1 MRSIGPI
8 LRALG
13 IWAGLTLVAPQHQVL
28 AQASDWPCVQRLVP
42 DLEPGLMWPGPALE
56 PVDQP
61 GPELQEAARKLID
74 PKVPADKVTAQ
85 VQDFAA
91 QQPEGERARAMG
103 QLFALSLDW
112 LNDERE
118 AVIRGVKRYA
128 VGQKELAD
136 RIVAETKELAKLQAA
151 SPPDEATI
159 AQLQTARDWDTRI
172 FGDRQK
178 QLSLVCEQPIQLEQ
192 RAFALARRIQEQL
205 P

>member
-1 MRSIGPI
+1 MGPI

-42 DLEPGLMWPGPALE
+42 ELEPGLMWSGPALE
-56 PVDQP
+56 PVGRP

-118 AVIRGVKRYA
+118 AVIRGVRRYA

-151 SPPDEATI
+151 STCWAVGRLTRRMAT
-159 AQLQTARDWDTRI
+159 
-172 FGDRQK
+172 
-178 QLSLVCEQPIQLEQ
+178 SS
-192 RAFALARRIQEQL
+192 
-205 P
+205 

>member
-1 MRSIGPI
+1 M
-8 LRALG
+8 
-13 IWAGLTLVAPQHQVL
+13 

-42 DLEPGLMWPGPALE
+42 ELEPGLMWSGPALE

-74 PKVPADKVTAQ
+74 PKVAPDKVTAQ
-85 VQDFAA
+85 VQGFAA

-118 AVIRGVKRYA
+118 AVIRGIKRYA
-128 VGQKELAD
+128 RGQKGSAD
-136 RIVAETKELAKLQAA
+136 RIVAETRGTGEAA
-151 SPPDEATI
+151 GGVAARRGDASTSCRRHATGTRGSSPTGSNSSRWSAI
-159 AQLQTARDWDTRI
+159 SR
-172 FGDRQK
+172 
-178 QLSLVCEQPIQLEQ
+178 CQLEQ
-192 RAFALARRIQEQL
+192 RAFALARIIQEQL

>member
-1 MRSIGPI
+1 MRSIGQI

-42 DLEPGLMWPGPALE
+42 ELEPGLMWSGPALE
-56 PVDQP
+56 PVGRP

-74 PKVPADKVTAQ
+74 PKVAPDKVTAQ

-136 RIVAETKELAKLQAA
+136 RIVAETK
-151 SPPDEATI
+151 
-159 AQLQTARDWDTRI
+159 
-172 FGDRQK
+172 
-178 QLSLVCEQPIQLEQ
+178 
-192 RAFALARRIQEQL
+192 ALA
-205 P
+205 